1 MNIFL
6 AADRLIIAKRS
17 QIVYLHFSDIL
28 FIERFRQKTLVHA
41 HHHEYSIKHSL
52 KEINNL
58 LPDMVVRA
66 HRSFIVCA
74 DRCRYDGFLYFR
86 FIPKQHNRHC
96 FLRVCFV
103 RRQYF
108 FICVEQNGFKALA
121 LFALHPLES
130 GSLYYWQH
138 RVGRS
143 HDRPFDSRRKSLF
156 ALVHFIGLVCFSK
169 KRNELI

>member
-86 FIPKQHNRHC
+86 FILFRSNTIAIV
-96 FLRVCFV
+96 FSVFV
-103 RRQYF
+103 LFGGNIFSSVLSRTDSKLSHYLLFTHLNLDRY
-108 FICVEQNGFKALA
+108 ITGNTALEGVTIV
-121 LFALHPLES
+121 HS
-130 GSLYYWQH
+130 IVVVSLYLLLFISLGWFVFQ
-138 RVGRS
+138 
-143 HDRPFDSRRKSLF
+143 RREM
-156 ALVHFIGLVCFSK
+156 
-169 KRNELI
+169 N